1 MVSITENMIDVS
13 SLERVNREFVV
24 PDKIHLVIERPKK
37 EDWEELK
44 NWHDRVVKKTPYR
57 IIINVTG
64 LSREE
69 RLEIA
74 SRFSNY
80 RFEMVLIE
88 KSKKGEFGE
97 VIGSWNGRKVNPL
110 WRAREPIEKEEYIM
124 TAIITGE
131 MLMVAACWPDG
142 YRLLRLRITD
152 DGTVQIKDVEPKR
165 DEHWSMIRAAAMK
178 ILDPNKRYTLEPR
191 LF

>member
-13 SLERVNREFVV
+13 SLKRVDREFVV

-152 DGTVQIKDVEPKR
+152 DGTVQIRDIEPKR
-165 DEHWSMIRAAAMK
+165 DEHWNMIRAAAMK